1 MKLKLKLKLIIL
13 NILLLKNLTSE
24 SFASKSDIPVIT
36 DFVKKT
42 DFDNKLIIFN
52 KRITSNKTR
61 DTEIKTE
68 LDDLE
73 KSLK

>member
-1 MKLKLKLKLIIL
+1 MKLKVKLKVIIL

-42 DFDNKLIIFN
+42 DFDNKLIFN
-52 KRITSNKTR
+52 KVLIKELIKELLQIKQ
-61 DTEIKTE
+61 EIQK
-68 LDDLE
+68 
-73 KSLK
+73 LKLN